1 MYKKTSF
8 TYHIASVYLWVW
20 DLGEE
25 GERVESLG
33 GGVPHHEAP
42 LLVLALQHRLRP
54 LPRHVR
60 HVPEVFSEMI
70 LDLMVWSSQ
79 GFP

>member
-1 MYKKTSF
+1 MRSKVPLPANAKGILRKQFLKLSF
-8 TYHIASVYLWVW
+8 ASVYLWVW

-60 HVPEVFSEMI
+60 HVP
-70 LDLMVWSSQ
+70 DQ
-79 GFP
+79 